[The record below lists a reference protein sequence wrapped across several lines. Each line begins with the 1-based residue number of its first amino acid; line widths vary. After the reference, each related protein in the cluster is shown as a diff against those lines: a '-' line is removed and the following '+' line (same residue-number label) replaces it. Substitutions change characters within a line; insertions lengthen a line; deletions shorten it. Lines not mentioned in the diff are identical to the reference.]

1 LIADNS
7 WDFGFWG
14 LELRDDKEPEECEAK
29 AKENEAKAKELKELT
44 QDFVHGE
51 ESAPDRNG
59 SQRKS
64 LKKFE
69 SGGKA

>member
-1 LIADNS
+1 MRS
-7 WDFGFWG
+7 
-14 LELRDDKEPEECEAK
+14 EEKPVKGEAK